1 VVCYGDTLNFKFYSD
16 HQAVCSIS
24 ITQTIHQ
31 ALRPTV
37 VIAIIALDCTPVVTQ
52 RMFYENCKGHVEGH
66 FFGGAERPHISG
78 NFPDFCVEIFHK
90 KLEGFQK

>member
-1 VVCYGDTLNFKFYSD
+1 MHEVLITLSHNGSY
-16 HQAVCSIS
+16 
-24 ITQTIHQ
+24 
-31 ALRPTV
+31 
-37 VIAIIALDCTPVVTQ
+37 CTSYLASLSFLSYWLVAPTQ

>member
-1 VVCYGDTLNFKFYSD
+1 MRTIYS
-16 HQAVCSIS
+16 
-24 ITQTIHQ
+24 
-31 ALRPTV
+31 
-37 VIAIIALDCTPVVTQ
+37 TPVLSILTSVVGIDSTHLLFPTSAKVMVKMKKVTQ

>member
-1 VVCYGDTLNFKFYSD
+1 MEKLE
-16 HQAVCSIS
+16 
-24 ITQTIHQ
+24 QTIEMKANKNNGDHGG
-31 ALRPTV
+31 AGADSAPGGT
-37 VIAIIALDCTPVVTQ
+37 TQ